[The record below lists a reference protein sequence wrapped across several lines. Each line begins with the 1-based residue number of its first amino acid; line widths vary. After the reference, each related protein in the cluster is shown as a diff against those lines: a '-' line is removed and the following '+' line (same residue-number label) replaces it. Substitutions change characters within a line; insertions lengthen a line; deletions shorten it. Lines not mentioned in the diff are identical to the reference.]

1 MAWNESGN
9 GKDPWKRDGEEPIE
23 LDKIVQE
30 WQRRFRGL
38 FGGGGGGGGGSG
50 PGGAGGFVLVV
61 LLLVAWG
68 LTGFYRVDEAERG
81 IVQHFGA
88 YKETT
93 LPGLHWHWP
102 YPIETAQ
109 LVNTIAISNYAY
121 RTEMLTADEQYVF
134 VDMVVQYR
142 RTDPVKYSFE
152 VVEPDQ
158 TLQDVTESALR
169 EVVGTTMLDVLVTG
183 RRDEI
188 ASRTR
193 EVLQATI
200 DIYGAGITV
209 TSVSL
214 ETVNYP
220 QAVQSAVDDA
230 QKARND
236 SERFGLEADAYANDV
251 VPRARGDAVRVLEDA
266 RGYRD
271 RVVADAQGEAA
282 RFEALLTEYQKAP
295 RVTRDRLYI
304 EAIEEVYGN
313 SAKVIVDSEGSGN
326 LMYLPLDQIM
336 KQEGRSGAPVSPIG
350 RLILSRRRRC
360 RGRCRPMTKIGNGG
374 YDNEQR
380 KIRRR
385 GFSRPG
391 LRYSRSVRV
400 HG

>member
-1 MAWNESGN
+1 MAWNEPGN
-9 GKDPWKRDGEEPIE
+9 GKDPWKREGEEPIE
-23 LDKIVQE
+23 LDKIVQD
-30 WQRRFRGL
+30 WQRRFSGL
-38 FGGGGGGGGGSG
+38 FGGGAAGGGT
-50 PGGAGGFVLVV
+50 GGAGGFILVV
-61 LLLVAWG
+61 VLLVAWG

-193 EVLQATI
+193 DVLQATI

-209 TSVSL
+209 TSISL

-304 EAIEEVYGN
+304 EAIEEVYAN
-313 SAKVIVDSEGSGN
+313 SSKVIVDSEGSGN
-326 LMYLPLDQIM
+326 LMYLPLDQLM
-336 KQEGRSGAPVSPIG
+336 KQQGRSGATGESNRAADSQSPQAVPG
-350 RLILSRRRRC
+350 TMLPEDEDRERR
-360 RGRCRPMTKIGNGG
+360 
-374 YDNEQR
+374 
-380 KIRRR
+380 IRQ
-385 GFSRPG
+385 
-391 LRYSRSVRV
+391 
-400 HG
+400 

>member
-23 LDKIVQE
+23 LDKIVQD
-30 WQRRFRGL
+30 WQRRFSRL
-38 FGGGGGGGGGSG
+38 FGGGSGGGSG
-50 PGGAGGFVLVV
+50 GSSGTGGFILVV
-61 LLLVAWG
+61 VLLVAWG

-81 IVQHFGA
+81 IVQQFGA

-102 YPIETAQ
+102 YPIETAE

-209 TSVSL
+209 TSISL

-271 RVVADAQGEAA
+271 RVIADAQGEAA
-282 RFEALLTEYQKAP
+282 RFEALLTEYKKAP

-304 EAIEEVYGN
+304 EAIEEVYAN
-313 SAKVIVDSEGSGN
+313 SSKVIVDAEGSGN
-326 LMYLPLDQIM
+326 LMYLPIDQLM
-336 KQEGRSGAPVSPIG
+336 
-350 RLILSRRRRC
+350 
-360 RGRCRPMTKIGNGG
+360 N
-374 YDNEQR
+374 
-380 KIRRR
+380 
-385 GFSRPG
+385 RPG
-391 LRYSRSVRV
+391 RTGTGGESNRAADSQSPQTSEPKLESGYTEDDPRERRIRQ
-400 HG
+400 

>member
-9 GKDPWKRDGEEPIE
+9 GKDPWKRDGDEPIE
-23 LDKIVQE
+23 LDKIVQD
-30 WQRRFRGL
+30 WQRRFGGL
-38 FGGGGGGGGGSG
+38 FGGGSGSG
-50 PGGAGGFVLVV
+50 GASGGAGGFVLLVV
-61 LLLVAWG
+61 LLVAWG

-81 IVQHFGA
+81 VVQRFGA
-88 YKETT
+88 YTKTT
-93 LPGLHWHWP
+93 LPGLHWHLP
-102 YPIETAQ
+102 FPIETAD

-152 VVEPDQ
+152 VVEPDL

-169 EVVGTTMLDVLVTG
+169 EVVGTTMLDVLVTS

-200 DIYGAGITV
+200 DLYGAGITV
-209 TSVSL
+209 TSISL

-220 QAVQSAVDDA
+220 QAVQAAVDDA

-236 SERFGLEADAYANDV
+236 SERFGLEADAYANDI

-271 RVVADAQGEAA
+271 RVIADAQGEAA
-282 RFEALLTEYQKAP
+282 RFESLLTEYKKAP

-304 EAIEEVYGN
+304 EAIEEVYAN
-313 SAKVIVDSEGSGN
+313 SSKVLVDSESSGN
-326 LMYLPLDQIM
+326 LMYLPLDQLM
-336 KQEGRSGAPVSPIG
+336 NQTGRTGSSGESNRAADSQSPQQQSAIG
-350 RLILSRRRRC
+350 SNADEARERR
-360 RGRCRPMTKIGNGG
+360 
-374 YDNEQR
+374 
-380 KIRRR
+380 IRE
-385 GFSRPG
+385 
-391 LRYSRSVRV
+391 
-400 HG
+400 